1 MNRKDANTLAA
12 IAIIV
17 LVIVHIL
24 FSIPAPCPWLQAV
37 WEAGDLITYI
47 GTIVLGIVAFIQ
59 NANANET
66 NHRLMLLEENRYRLE
81 TRPFVFVSDWNV
93 KILQGRL
100 LSLSRSEAKETICV
114 DVGVDWEKP
123 DKKVMSIEF
132 LLTNTTQACLSVQ
145 YNGIRFVDSEEDVGW
160 RQSYIGLD
168 NLKIVL
174 NPGQVGKIV
183 FLGTEE
189 LFESTFHKGKI
200 CLSFI
205 LENRFGERYQE
216 DFDAAIILRTSQ
228 PENEKPWLF
237 VDAANY
243 KIGKFTYENGKIDLE
258 WEK

>member
-1 MNRKDANTLAA
+1 MKQKDANTLAI
-12 IAIIV
+12 IAIVV

-37 WEAGDLITYI
+37 WDAGDLITYI
-47 GTIVLGIVAFIQ
+47 GTIVLGIVAFTQ

-66 NHRLMLLEENRYRLE
+66 NHRLMLLEESRYRLE

-93 KILQGRL
+93 KIFQGRL
-100 LSLSRSEAKETICV
+100 SLSGSEAKETICV
-114 DVGVDWEKP
+114 DVGVDYERP
-123 DKKVMSIEF
+123 DKKVMAIEF
-132 LLTNTTQACLSVQ
+132 LLTNTTQACFSVQ
-145 YNGIRFVDSEEDVGW
+145 YHGVRFVDSDEAVGW

-168 NLKIVL
+168 NLKMVL
-174 NPGQVGKIV
+174 NPGQVGRII
-183 FLGTEE
+183 FFGTEE

-216 DFDAAIILRTSQ
+216 DFDATIILRASQ
-228 PENEKPWLF
+228 PENGKPWLL
-237 VDAANY
+237 VDASNY
-243 KIGKFTYENGKIDLE
+243 KIGKFVKENGKIDLE